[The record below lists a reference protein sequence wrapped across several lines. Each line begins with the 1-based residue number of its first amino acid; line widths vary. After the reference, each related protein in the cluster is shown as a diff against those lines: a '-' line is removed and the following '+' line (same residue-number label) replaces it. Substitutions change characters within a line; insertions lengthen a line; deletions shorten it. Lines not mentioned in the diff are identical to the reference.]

1 MAQRLLVIE
10 DEPTL
15 SRLLTYN
22 LTQEGYD
29 VTAEDHGSAG
39 YDRALS
45 QEFDLIC
52 WI

>member
-29 VTAEDHGSAG
+29 VIAEDHG
-39 YDRALS
+39 
-45 QEFDLIC
+45 
-52 WI
+52 